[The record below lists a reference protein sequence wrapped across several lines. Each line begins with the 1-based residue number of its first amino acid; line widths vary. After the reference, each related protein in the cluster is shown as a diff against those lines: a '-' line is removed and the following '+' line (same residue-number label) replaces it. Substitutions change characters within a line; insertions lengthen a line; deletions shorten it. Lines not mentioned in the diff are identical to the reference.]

1 MIAGLKTCILF
12 LKLAYEKGLNEQ
24 ILDVT
29 IQDHQNLDC
38 IKHWQ
43 IKRFMDKEEYLKARE
58 LLEESLKTCQ
68 EYGPR
73 KRYKLL
79 YKKLLINQKNIEILK
94 VFLRELLKSNR
105 NIETYR
111 ELKNLYSKEEF
122 REVRFETFSEFSYD
136 NFLLKLYVEEHN
148 WKSLLKNL
156 SMRSDLNFLNM
167 YEKQIPQEFEAD
179 IVQVYKE
186 ILEKN
191 AQLAANRNVYKEWVN
206 TMIHMMEYDTGSQVV
221 REMLYHWSR
230 LYSSRRAMQEE
241 LQVVYQALSDE

>member
-12 LKLAYEKGLNEQ
+12 LKLAYEKGLDDQ

-73 KRYKLL
+73 KRYQLL
-79 YKKLLINQKNIEILK
+79 YKELLVNQKDIETLK
-94 VFLRELLKSNR
+94 VFLRELIKSYR
-105 NIETYR
+105 DIETYR
-111 ELKNLYSKEEF
+111 ELKKLYSKEEF
-122 REVRFETFSEFSYD
+122 REVRFEIFSEFSYD
-136 NFLLKLYVEEHN
+136 DFLLKLYVEEHN

-156 SMRSDLNFLNM
+156 SMRSDLNLLNM
-167 YEKQIPQEFEAD
+167 YEKQIPQEFEPA
-179 IVQVYKE
+179 IVQAYKE
-186 ILEKN
+186 ILERN
-191 AQLAANRNVYKEWVN
+191 ALLVANRNVYKEWAN

-221 REMLYHWSR
+221 REMLNHWSR

-241 LQVVYQALSDE
+241 LQVVYRALSDE